1 MTTRMPQCGG
11 GWEVWRHVTAPRT
24 GMLFRGFTCRLQH
37 CPWKQE
43 RGSPVTCQTA
53 QRALRLLYTHSRV
66 MISGG
71 LRAVKHRPVL
81 SVELLYWRHQIMV
94 KYSED
99 WSNKKKN
106 HCLVW
111 KRETRLDSAEEF
123 RFKPPAS
130 GLKKKSRILS
140 FWQMLLLFWI
150 FKVRIVLLSLS
161 INVQKMNA
169 FVILWNSCGII
180 SRLQS
185 WKWRVSSWCV
195 FIVCFWYKSVCY
207 LNDKRLIKTLT
218 WSFLLRFL
226 YKRVHIK

>member
-43 RGSPVTCQTA
+43 RRSPVTCQTA

-99 WSNKKKN
+99 WCNKKKN

-169 FVILWNSCGII
+169 FVILWNYKQVTVLKVTCQFVLCFYCLLLIQI
-180 SRLQS
+180 SVLS
-185 WKWRVSSWCV
+185 
-195 FIVCFWYKSVCY
+195 
-207 LNDKRLIKTLT
+207 KRQTIN
-218 WSFLLRFL
+218 
-226 YKRVHIK
+226 